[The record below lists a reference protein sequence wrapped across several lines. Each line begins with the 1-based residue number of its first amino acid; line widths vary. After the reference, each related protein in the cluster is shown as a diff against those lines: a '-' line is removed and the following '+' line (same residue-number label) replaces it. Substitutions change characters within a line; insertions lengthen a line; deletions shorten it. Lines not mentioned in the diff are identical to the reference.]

1 MLIFADKTSN
11 TYKAAPQEYNN
22 LLEDNTTKSF
32 KKSTDCLEKAIN
44 IEAKNIAKKIQLRDR
59 IECLARTHA
68 FITLKDHKDSFQS
81 SLPSRLINLSKSEL
95 GK

>member
-11 TYKAAPQEYNN
+11 TYKAAPQEYSN

-81 SLPSRLINLSKSEL
+81 SLPSRLINPSKSEL